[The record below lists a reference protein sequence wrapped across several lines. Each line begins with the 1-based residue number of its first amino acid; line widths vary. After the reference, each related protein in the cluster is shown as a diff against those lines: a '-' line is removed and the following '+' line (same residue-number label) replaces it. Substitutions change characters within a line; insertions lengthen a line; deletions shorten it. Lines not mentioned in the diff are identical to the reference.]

1 MHRCLFLLQPYG
13 FRIFYRIKKWP
24 ELKRERNFRKE
35 IFGAPHFTPLVATRW
50 KSNFVERLALPRP
63 NTTGSSHFT
72 FGSHKDDVL
81 RIQGTPTKVDATI
94 DWWYYGRSRVMF
106 DDSDRV
112 EGWADSDNNL
122 KVR

>member
-1 MHRCLFLLQPYG
+1 M
-13 FRIFYRIKKWP
+13 
-24 ELKRERNFRKE
+24 
-35 IFGAPHFTPLVATRW
+35 
-50 KSNFVERLALPRP
+50 ERLALPRP
-63 NTTGSSHFT
+63 NTTGSSHFA

-81 RIQGTPTKVDATI
+81 RIQGTSTEVDATI